1 MPSTLTEASDWPQ
14 SAQDGIPSLGIVET
28 NSWTAAMV
36 ACDVMGKSA
45 QVTVI
50 QAEWNDMLGAVIK
63 VLGMPSDVSTAVEA
77 GARAADSMKQL
88 RSSTWLHRPDRDA
101 LRAIL
106 SPPEYNV
113 LIEQSVVK
121 QPVVETHPMSDSSVS
136 GLALGFIETQGFT
149 AVFEAIDTAC
159 KSASVEVV
167 GKEKLG
173 GGYVTVVI
181 RGDVAAVSA
190 AVEAAKPKIE
200 GLGKLIAC
208 HVIARPSS
216 AALSLLPK

>member
-1 MPSTLTEASDWPQ
+1 MPSSLSESQHWQ
-14 SAQDGIPSLGIVET
+14 ESESQGIPSLGIVET
-28 NSWTAAMV
+28 NSWTSAMV
-36 ACDVMGKSA
+36 ACDTMAKSA
-45 QVTVI
+45 QVAVV

-63 VLGMPSDVSTAVEA
+63 VVGTPSDVSTAVEA
-77 GARAADSMKQL
+77 GARAAESMKQL
-88 RSSTWLHRPDRDA
+88 RSSVWLHRPDPDA
-101 LRAIL
+101 LRAII

-121 QPVVETHPMSDSSVS
+121 QPVSESELMSNPSAS

-159 KSASVEVV
+159 KSAAVEVV

-181 RGDVAAVSA
+181 RGDVAAVNA

-208 HVIARPSS
+208 HVIARPSP

>member
-1 MPSTLTEASDWPQ
+1 
-14 SAQDGIPSLGIVET
+14 
-28 NSWTAAMV
+28 
-36 ACDVMGKSA
+36 MGKA
-45 QVTVI
+45 ANVTVL

-63 VLGMPSDVSTAVEA
+63 IAGAPSDVQAAVEA
-77 GARAADSMKQL
+77 GAQAAKQMLQLRAAH
-88 RSSTWLHRPDRDA
+88 WIHRPDRDA
-101 LRAIL
+101 LSAIL

-121 QPVVETHPMSDSSVS
+121 QPASESSSMSNSNASSQ
-136 GLALGFIETQGFT
+136 ALGFIETQGFT

-159 KSASVEVV
+159 KAASVEVL

-190 AVEAAKPKIE
+190 AVEAAKPKVE

-208 HVIARPSS
+208 HVIARPSV
-216 AALSLLPK
+216 AALALLPK